1 MAKFVE
7 DRFDRL
13 PDDLKRIGAH
23 RGPRRKGRGWI
34 GFAWA
39 VLATGILVFGGL
51 FGVSRFLGV
60 DLGISLFATPPTAT
74 PTPTPTPTVPAVT
87 DPATIDQAARGIK
100 IDVLNGTTTPG
111 LQSTVGDSLAALGW
125 NIGGR
130 LPAST
135 SDIETTFVYYGDP
148 LNEDVARGL
157 VLAIGLGEIRLVDP
171 TTFPGASLTIVLGA
185 DAGPPPLVEPGT
197 TPEATP
203 AG

>member
-1 MAKFVE
+1 MAKFPE

-23 RGPRRKGRGWI
+23 RGPRRKGGGWI

-39 VLATGILVFGGL
+39 LLATGVLVFGGL

-60 DLGISLFATPPTAT
+60 DLGISLFATPPP
-74 PTPTPTPTVPAVT
+74 PTPT
-87 DPATIDQAARGIK
+87 IDQVARGIK
-100 IDVLNGTTTPG
+100 IDVLNGSTTPG
-111 LQSTVGDSLAALGW
+111 LQNTVGDTLASLGW
-125 NIGGR
+125 NTGGR
-130 LPAST
+130 LPASRT
-135 SDIETTFVYYGDP
+135 DIETTFVYYGDP

-185 DAGPPPLVEPGT
+185 DAGPRPAVEPGT